1 MSKREG
7 REHGPI
13 DLPAN
18 PSLEWLRKRAKQML
32 RELRDTQP
40 EAQLADAQLAVARSH
55 GFASWRKLKSFVDA
69 VNGHGD
75 AVRRAVREGDVG
87 SLAALLDD
95 DPELVDT
102 GDDLEDRER
111 PSDERGMSLL
121 HLAVAAKQAAI
132 VELLIERGARLDTRN
147 AGGRT
152 ALHDCFELAR
162 DDIAKRLL
170 AAGATLDACAAAAYG
185 YHAELAAILRR
196 EPAQANDLTT
206 GLLPLGWSAFAH
218 DAESARILI
227 EHGAIVDRA
236 PYDDHVWSPACMAAS
251 VAVARVVLASGAD
264 PNYQNGDGDTPLHQ
278 VIASRIVKDP
288 TAFVEL
294 LLDAG
299 ADPKR
304 TNHAGQSA
312 IDAAIARRDEQAQ
325 TYFPAKPIGPKQL
338 DGAIELMQRR

>member
-1 MSKREG
+1 MSEREG
-7 REHGPI
+7 RDRGPI

-55 GFASWRKLKSFVDA
+55 GFASWRKLKTFVDA

-75 AVRRAVREGDVG
+75 AVRRAVREGDVA
-87 SLAALLDD
+87 SLVALLDD
-95 DPELVDT
+95 DPELVDA

-111 PSDERGMSLL
+111 PSDERGMTLL
-121 HLAVAAKQAAI
+121 HVAVAANQAAI
-132 VELLIERGARLDTRN
+132 VDLLVERGARLDARN

-170 AAGATLDACAAAAYG
+170 AAGATLDACSAAAYG
-185 YHAELAAILRR
+185 YHTELVEILRR
-196 EPAQANDLTT
+196 DPAQANDLTT
-206 GLLPLGWSAFAH
+206 GLLPLGWSAFAQ

-236 PYDDHVWSPACMAAS
+236 PYDGHVWAPTCMVAS
-251 VAVARVVLASGAD
+251 LAVARVLLANGAD
-264 PNYQNGDGDTPLHQ
+264 PNYQTGDGDTPLHQ
-278 VIASRIVKDP
+278 VIASRIVRDP

-304 TNHAGQSA
+304 TNHAGQSP
-312 IDAAIARRDEQAQ
+312 IDAALASRDEHAE
-325 TYFPAKPIGPKQL
+325 TYFPARPLGLKQL
-338 DGAIELMQRR
+338 DRAIELMQRR